1 MIGDF
6 WATSWVCTFND
17 QKFSNEYR
25 YPKQIEII
33 IPCSNDWDM
42 NETCTLI
49 DTFESS
55 IFIPISQQ
63 CSRNW
68 SYYVLFYWVFLGFT
82 GFHLILLGFTKFYW
96 VLLDFIRFYRVPFL
110 VWLFVPVLL
119 PSISKDHRF
128 FTWFPRVF
136 CSYFG
141 LYRVS
146 TRFYKKKQVFVKVAS
161 NIVRKIRLRWNPV
174 KPNKTQ

>member
-33 IPCSNDWDM
+33 IPCSNDWDI

-96 VLLDFIRFYRVPFL
+96 VLLDFIRFYRV
-110 VWLFVPVLL
+110 L
-119 PSISKDHRF
+119 PSFTGSYLVLPSPF
-128 FTWFPRVF
+128 FSLTFRPGLVAFNFKRPSFFYLVSPCFLQLFWALPGFYQVLQKKTGF
-136 CSYFG
+136 CKS
-141 LYRVS
+141 
-146 TRFYKKKQVFVKVAS
+146 
-161 NIVRKIRLRWNPV
+161 RK
-174 KPNKTQ
+174 